1 MSEAQAALN
10 VVVIGASGAVGK
22 DLLAAM
28 DKVAF
33 PVGRVLGVVSRRSAE
48 LELSARGAPIEVI
61 TLDNRRAFVG
71 ALSTADLVFC
81 ATPAALTRE
90 LAPLVVEQ
98 GPALIDIGAAL
109 FDQSAP
115 FLPGLGM
122 DLARFDHLRVASTPC
137 APVAALATLLSPLRA
152 LGLSHAR
159 GTMMLS
165 AGLYGRAALDELSAQ
180 VVALFGGGSPPR
192 KVFPGGLAFDLVD
205 PPGDEEGGEDWSA
218 PERTLAEQ
226 TAALVQLERSAVGV
240 TITMA
245 PIFAGLALSLHLRV
259 SEGTRPDELLRA
271 LEAAE
276 GVRVGDPVPSPRR
289 LPGRSGLYVG
299 RLRADPAG
307 DGYHV
312 WATADNLRFGATAP
326 AVGAATTL
334 WREGRL
340 TRD

>member
-22 DLLAAM
+22 DLLGAM

-33 PVGRVLGVVSRRSAE
+33 PVGQIRAVVSRRSAE
-48 LELSARGAPIEVI
+48 IELSARGAPVEVL
-61 TLDNRRAFVG
+61 TLDDRRAFVG

-90 LAPLVVEQ
+90 LAPLIVEQ
-98 GPALIDIGAAL
+98 GPVLIDVGAAL
-109 FDQSAP
+109 FERSAP

-122 DLARFDHLRVASTPC
+122 DLARFDHLRVVSTPC
-137 APVAALATLLSPLRA
+137 APVAALATLLAPLRG

-165 AGLYGRAALDELSAQ
+165 AGLYGRAGLDELSAQ

-205 PPGDEEGGEDWSA
+205 PPGEEVGGQDWSA
-218 PERTLAEQ
+218 LEHTLAEQ
-226 TAALVQLERSAVGV
+226 SAALLQLERPSIGV
-240 TITMA
+240 TVMMA
-245 PIFAGLALSLHLRV
+245 PLFAGLALSLHLRV
-259 SEGTRPDELLRA
+259 AEGTRIEELRA
-271 LEAAE
+271 ALEVAE
-276 GVRVGDPVPSPRR
+276 GVRAGDPVPSPRR

-307 DGYHV
+307 DGFHV

-326 AVGAATTL
+326 AIGAATTL

-340 TRD
+340 ARA